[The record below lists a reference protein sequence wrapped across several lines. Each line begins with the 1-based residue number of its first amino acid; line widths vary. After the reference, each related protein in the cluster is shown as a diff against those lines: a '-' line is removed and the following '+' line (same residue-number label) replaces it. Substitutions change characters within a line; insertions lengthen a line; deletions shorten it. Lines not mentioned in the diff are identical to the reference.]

1 MICHLFS
8 NPLEQL
14 PKTTPTHSPSLSPS
28 LTPTL
33 HILLDSISD
42 EAPASSLNS
51 AAAPAAVGLA
61 IQRPHSALHTGN
73 FSADAIHPHPNP
85 QLSAPSPGSWN
96 GVAGSSQPIGLEPLQ
111 TNAFPT
117 RRRSSVYR
125 NSLVFMPP
133 TSPLAQSASPDDIV
147 DRLPLSL
154 GQIALS
160 GPMASK
166 SGQSPEL
173 RRSSFSHTMSSS
185 RSVHI
190 QWLRSP
196 ADEKGSGLS
205 LSASVGASSVF
216 MDPVAS
222 LRQTPLSLS
231 PPFPHRHHNH
241 SINHSLSHSHYPSSR
256 RLSSTDHAPLVGSY
270 EESLLRGRMSTVPSR
285 PLTFNAQIGV
295 LGRGNCKPSLRCPAH
310 VTLPFHAVFYDYP
323 SKARDSRGAGAGSG
337 GIADDGG
344 PSPYVGTVDLEN
356 SLLAYGAQSQ
366 QKTGDQR
373 RKKPKAHSEDTAT
386 RAPPGGSYRIP
397 EVGQLQIIIKNP
409 HKTAIK
415 LFLVPYDLTGMQP
428 GTKTFVRQ
436 RCYSLGPPASPIAPG
451 GSGQA
456 SGPPQAHNRPVLRYL
471 VHANICCPAKGRF
484 YLYKDLR
491 LVFANRVPD
500 SHEKLRTEMTSPEP
514 RFSAY
519 RPTRSSALG
528 TVRSTKARHGRTRS
542 YGDVLQTLTRLGDGG
557 GDHGVDMRSPQDAHL
572 GSKTYA
578 DAVESPSE
586 TSPSILPEASKTW
599 EYQKLS
605 LDKVSSRVSSPAPQS
620 LLSWGLWSM
629 NSVQGEED
637 KKEKV
642 DNAPA

>member
-8 NPLEQL
+8 N
-14 PKTTPTHSPSLSPS
+14 
-28 LTPTL
+28 
-33 HILLDSISD
+33 ISD

-173 RRSSFSHTMSSS
+173 R
-185 RSVHI
+185 
-190 QWLRSP
+190 P
-196 ADEKGSGLS
+196 
-205 LSASVGASSVF
+205 
-216 MDPVAS
+216 
-222 LRQTPLSLS
+222 
-231 PPFPHRHHNH
+231 
-241 SINHSLSHSHYPSSR
+241 
-256 RLSSTDHAPLVGSY
+256 
-270 EESLLRGRMSTVPSR
+270 
-285 PLTFNAQIGV
+285 
-295 LGRGNCKPSLRCPAH
+295 H